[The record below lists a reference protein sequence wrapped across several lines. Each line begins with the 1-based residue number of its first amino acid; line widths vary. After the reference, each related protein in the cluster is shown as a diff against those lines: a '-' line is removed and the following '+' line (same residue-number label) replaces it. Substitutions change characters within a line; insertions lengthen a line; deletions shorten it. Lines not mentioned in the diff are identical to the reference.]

1 MSVQKKNGV
10 CFMKKKSA
18 IIVAIL
24 MMSIGFAA
32 ISLVLVDF
40 SNNFYT
46 GIGMVTSDGHIS
58 DSYANSDYGVR
69 PVVSLVNSTLIN
81 SNGDGTSANPYVVE

>member
-1 MSVQKKNGV
+1 
-10 CFMKKKSA
+10 MKKKSA

-69 PVVSLVNSTLIN
+69 PVVSLASGTLIN

>member
-1 MSVQKKNGV
+1 
-10 CFMKKKSA
+10 MKKKSA
-18 IIVAIL
+18 IIIAIIL
-24 MMSIGFAA
+24 MSIGFAA

>member
-1 MSVQKKNGV
+1 
-10 CFMKKKSA
+10 MKKKSA
-18 IIVAIL
+18 IIIAIIL
-24 MMSIGFAA
+24 MSIGFAA

-58 DSYANSDYGVR
+58 DSYANSDLGVR
-69 PVVSLVNSTLIN
+69 PVVSLANSTLIN
-81 SNGDGTSANPYVVE
+81 SNGDGTSANPYIVE

>member
-1 MSVQKKNGV
+1 
-10 CFMKKKSA
+10 MKKKSA
-18 IIVAIL
+18 IIIAVIL
-24 MMSIGFAA
+24 MSIGFAA

>member
-1 MSVQKKNGV
+1 
-10 CFMKKKSA
+10 
-18 IIVAIL
+18 
-24 MMSIGFAA
+24 MSIGFAA

-69 PVVSLVNSTLIN
+69 PVVSLASGTLIN

>member
-1 MSVQKKNGV
+1 
-10 CFMKKKSA
+10 MKKKSA
-18 IIVAIL
+18 IIIAIL
-24 MMSIGFAA
+24 IMSIGFAA

-58 DSYANSDYGVR
+58 DSYANSASGVR
-69 PVVSLVNSTLIN
+69 PVVSLASGTLIN

>member
-1 MSVQKKNGV
+1 
-10 CFMKKKSA
+10 MKKKSA
-18 IIVAIL
+18 IIIAIL
-24 MMSIGFAA
+24 IMSIGFAA

-58 DSYANSDYGVR
+58 GSYANSDYGVR

>member
-1 MSVQKKNGV
+1 
-10 CFMKKKSA
+10 MKKKSA
-18 IIVAIL
+18 IIFAIL
-24 MMSIGFAA
+24 IMSIGFAA

-58 DSYANSDYGVR
+58 DSYANSASGVR
-69 PVVSLVNSTLIN
+69 SVVSLANGTLIN
-81 SNGDGTSANPYVVE
+81 SNGDGTSTNPYVVD

>member
-1 MSVQKKNGV
+1 
-10 CFMKKKSA
+10 MKKKSA
-18 IIVAIL
+18 IIIAVIL
-24 MMSIGFAA
+24 MSIGFAA

-69 PVVSLVNSTLIN
+69 PVVSLANGTLIN